1 MNWIS
6 HRKLLPVGM
15 KNQIALL
22 IILSVCCWILS
33 VCCWAT
39 AAIAAPPDPETET
52 LIRERYNLL
61 LFTSRSCAYFANPK
75 TLESSGDNRFVWV
88 LNAGNEDTG
97 TLCRG
102 VFRFLWL
109 NVNCQTKNPH
119 LHGLRPIYG
128 RAAAQQ
134 NRICG

>member
-1 MNWIS
+1 
-6 HRKLLPVGM
+6 M

-22 IILSVCCWILS
+22 IVLCLFS
-33 VCCWAT
+33 WA
-39 AAIAAPPDPETET
+39 AVAIAAPPDPETET

-75 TLESSGDNRFVWV
+75 TIESSGNTRFVWV

-109 NVNCQTKNPH
+109 NVNCQTKTLTFTDSAPSVEEQQRNK
-119 LHGLRPIYG
+119 IEYVDE
-128 RAAAQQ
+128 AVAQKLCEMPATPQ
-134 NRICG
+134 KL